1 LLLESNM
8 THTVTA
14 DDDTAETTLGT
25 KRIRLFNAPIDVV
38 TMQQAID
45 VLRNWLD
52 ETPEVCRFVVTPNV
66 DHAVILQHHE
76 GLQNVYADAH
86 LVLADGLPL
95 ILASRWLGKPLPERV
110 AGSELVPRLLSSVPT
125 ERQLRCFLLGA
136 GPGVADRAAD
146 RIRATCPG
154 IAVVGTYSPPL
165 GFEKDPTEEQRILQL
180 LRNASPELLI
190 VGLGAP
196 KQELWVHRHFR
207 QLPAKV
213 ALCVGASIDFIAGE
227 KKQAPVWMRRSGL
240 EWLHRMMSEPKRLAK
255 RYAHDAW
262 VFPQLVWRD
271 WRAGR

>member
-1 LLLESNM
+1 
-8 THTVTA
+8 
-14 DDDTAETTLGT
+14 
-25 KRIRLFNAPIDVV
+25 
-38 TMQQAID
+38 
-45 VLRNWLD
+45 
-52 ETPEVCRFVVTPNV
+52 
-66 DHAVILQHHE
+66 
-76 GLQNVYADAH
+76 
-86 LVLADGLPL
+86 
-95 ILASRWLGKPLPERV
+95 
-110 AGSELVPRLLSSVPT
+110 
-125 ERQLRCFLLGA
+125 
-136 GPGVADRAAD
+136 
-146 RIRATCPG
+146 
-154 IAVVGTYSPPL
+154 L